1 MEPADA
7 SRQVGAVK
15 LEGLPATEAPENKT
29 KMTRTD
35 LVARQISEHAEL
47 SRGPG
52 EPLEGTRSSQTAELA
67 EPSGSAR
74 HSNRYRGALAESR
87 GAFSPVELVE
97 SGRDDGARRHRAS

>member
-1 MEPADA
+1 
-7 SRQVGAVK
+7 
-15 LEGLPATEAPENKT
+15 
-29 KMTRTD
+29 MTRTD
-35 LVARQISEHAEL
+35 RVARQISEQAEL

-52 EPLEGTRSSQTAELA
+52 EQLDATRSAQTAEVA

-74 HSNRYRGALAESR
+74 YSNRYRGALAESR